1 LVTVIEGLKRDSMI
15 ESSDLYNLHPYR
27 YRKNYTALVSTKI
40 GAISFKVT
48 GVLFVSMCILFVE
61 VAGAETTTAL
71 TDRRIELGKKWMA
84 LRHAAMKAHLAAE
97 DMKAALTRMET
108 DRSNAASDIVIAKKG
123 IVLNAL
129 SNLGNIACE
138 FDRTSLCSL
147 SKSIAETLNNA
158 WHCGEGGG
166 EKCLIMVESYGSAWA
181 ERLIPESKQL
191 MPMPDPQTVVE
202 AGKEL
207 RERFNEYKDTKD
219 LEINLQRQF
228 SHNVRSGI
236 ASLNKVESQIRQLE
250 KEADAAWAAYQAEKA
265 RLKDEAK
272 KPISESGSSQPNSK
286 KQADQ
291 IHVSKKGKKER
302 WVTLDDPDFPPASED
317 RTYAAQ
323 AQPEPSNHGDQG
335 QSGKTIFYDP
345 EVWRPDDWD
354 KPKARPCEDLRG
366 NRVPCSTEQMSD
378 SEAQAEDRKTAE
390 QLMAEL
396 DQIANEP
403 DKGQSADFHA
413 MNEGRNGSDKLAM
426 LRGARSAL
434 GTYRQGRDLAES
446 ARSFGGGTCPNMVP
460 YPSEAL
466 AILQRQGKSVPPM
479 PSVDSMIAQA
489 GGVNAAAA
497 GLRQQIA
504 AYRQT
509 LASWPQGQHGDSRR
523 LTELT
528 MQHNQAILEAVE
540 CRGRSR

>member
-1 LVTVIEGLKRDSMI
+1 MI
-15 ESSDLYNLHPYR
+15 ESSDLYYLHTYR
-27 YRKNYTALVSTKI
+27 YRNSHTALLSTKI
-40 GAISFKVT
+40 GVIWFKVI
-48 GVLFVSMCILFVE
+48 GVLFISMCILFVE

-71 TDRRIELGKKWMA
+71 PDRRIELGKKWMA
-84 LRHAAMKAHLAAE
+84 LRQAAMKAHLTAE
-97 DMKAALTRMET
+97 DMKAALMRMET
-108 DRSNAASDIVIAKKG
+108 DRSNAARDIVNTKKG
-123 IVLNAL
+123 ITLNAL
-129 SNLGNIACE
+129 SSLGNIACE

-147 SKSIAETLNNA
+147 GKSIAETLNNA
-158 WHCGEGGG
+158 WHCGGGSG
-166 EKCLIMVESYGSAWA
+166 EKCINMVESYGSAWA
-181 ERLIPESKQL
+181 ERLIPKSKQL

-207 RERFNEYKDTKD
+207 REGFNEYKETKD

-236 ASLNKVESQIRQLE
+236 ASLNKVESQIQQLE
-250 KEADAAWAAYQAEKA
+250 KEAGAAWAAYQAEKA
-265 RLKDEAK
+265 RLQDVAK
-272 KPISESGSSQPNSK
+272 KSISESSSSQSK
-286 KQADQ
+286 SEKQVDQ
-291 IHVSKKGKKER
+291 THVSKGKKER
-302 WVTLDDPDFPPASED
+302 WVELSDPDFPPASEGEIFSV
-317 RTYAAQ
+317 Q
-323 AQPEPSNHGDQG
+323 AQPETSNLGNQG

-354 KPKARPCEDLRG
+354 KPKAKPCEDLRG
-366 NRVPCSTEQMSD
+366 NRVPCRTEQMAE

-446 ARSFGGGTCPNMVP
+446 ARSFGGGNCPNMVP

-489 GGVNAAAA
+489 GGVNAAAG

-504 AYRQT
+504 AYQQT